1 MSLYHVSESEHHRGC
16 CFADALMSQQVL
28 AMRLSDRYLVLV
40 TLLRACVCCVC
51 ECHLWLAV
59 GDRELIQQV
68 LFDAVIT
75 APLRAYWTGLAL
87 NKSE

>member
-1 MSLYHVSESEHHRGC
+1 MLYACDVVGVVSVSLW
-16 CFADALMSQQVL
+16 F
-28 AMRLSDRYLVLV
+28 
-40 TLLRACVCCVC
+40 
-51 ECHLWLAV
+51 AV

-75 APLRAYWTGLAL
+75 APLKAYWTGLAL